1 VPSRL
6 GLQHSVVQEPSAQ
19 PTEVSVG
26 LAEEPAGV
34 ALSAAL
40 RPAELP
46 SRALELAFGARA
58 LASEAPAQIP
68 VLATQVVASVW
79 FRRVERFL
87 ALRVALASWPVASPL
102 EVLPA
107 RLQAPE
113 QSVVADR
120 RRGPDSAETR

>member
-34 ALSAAL
+34 APSAAL

-58 LASEAPAQIP
+58 SEAPAQIP
-68 VLATQVVASVW
+68 VPATQVVASVW

-87 ALRVALASWPVASPL
+87 APRVALASWPVASPL